1 MVQDLVGDASHQDRR
16 HRPLAPATDDDQV
29 GLELVRGP
37 DDLVGGL
44 AAADDGVHLRSRVPE
59 LLRDSFHSRSCRP
72 LERVGPWVARPL
84 GGAAF
89 SSSPKSLANG
99 TAARGRT
106 TAITVI
112 RSSEAGSRS
121 PSRYRAAL
129 SDCSEPSVATDR
141 STRGCYGL
149 KHGKRSVEEE
159 AGEGFVGYVARVW
172 LAIRHAPMLPVLR
185 A

>member
-1 MVQDLVGDASHQDRR
+1 MAQDPVGDAARHDRR

-44 AAADDGVHLRSRVPE
+44 AAADDGVHLRSRVPN
-59 LLRDSFHSRSCRP
+59 SSAIRST
-72 LERVGPWVARPL
+72 
-84 GGAAF
+84 AACAASWKEWAPESPDRWAAAC

-106 TAITVI
+106 TAITMI
-112 RSSEAGSRS
+112 RSSEAGSRN
-121 PSRYRAAL
+121 PSRYRATM
-129 SDCSEPSVATDR
+129 SGCSEPSVVTDR

-149 KHGKRSVEEE
+149 KHGKRSMEEE
-159 AGEGFVGYVARVW
+159 AGEDFVGYVARIW